1 MIHNLQV
8 QFDLGYPAITYP
20 EISIIRPR
28 SRNKSSLCFS
38 LFSHT
43 KKIAIKAHSKLPQT
57 LGESPSKLARCNN
70 DSKTLIIQTIHS
82 YHIHK
87 SLYMYKR

>member
-1 MIHNLQV
+1 MAHQLYIH
-8 QFDLGYPAITYP
+8 FDLGYPAITYL

-38 LFSHT
+38 LFSH

-57 LGESPSKLARCNN
+57 LGESPSKLPQN
-70 DSKTLIIQTIHS
+70 
-82 YHIHK
+82 
-87 SLYMYKR
+87 